1 MIIRI
6 VKMTF
11 APEDTEKFLEVF
23 NGSKH
28 AIRSFPGCMHL
39 ELMEGIDEP
48 GVLITYSKWMGQ
60 ESLEAYRNSELF
72 KSTWKKT
79 KALFIKP
86 ALAFS
91 MAPKEFVPAL

>member
-11 APEDTEKFLEVF
+11 APEATDNFLQIF
-23 NGSKH
+23 NESKH
-28 AIRSFPGCMHL
+28 AIRSFPGCIHL

-48 GVLITYSKWMGQ
+48 GVLITFSKWMGQ

-72 KSTWKKT
+72 RTTWQRT
-79 KALFIKP
+79 KVLFIKP
-86 ALAFS
+86 PLAFS
-91 MAPKEFVPAL
+91 MSPKELVAAL